1 MIKRLLIQ
9 NLVLVDQGEIS
20 FGPHFNAI
28 TGETG
33 SGKTALTEAICLC
46 LGERADLDLIRAG
59 CDKAV
64 LELYCDISLL
74 PQIQAR
80 LEEGGLLTDEEMV
93 IRRELMRE
101 GKSRALINCRA
112 VPLPLLQEIG
122 ALLIDVIGQHSSQT
136 LRSSEAQRHLVDLFG
151 GLEGEL
157 AAFQESYTHERE
169 SLRRYEEL
177 KEKTQRQNE
186 ELWRFQWEELGTGEW
201 REEEALF
208 ARYDKLSHAKEEAE
222 KIGTLIHTLST
233 LLIPQ
238 LHKSI
243 RLYNAPSCLPEAL
256 IACQETLRTL
266 ESQAE
271 EELPSPELLSHLEEK
286 LTLIATLKRKY
297 GPDIEAFRSKL
308 GTQLEELTTL
318 SEDQR
323 QAQEAW
329 ISSQSATQQCAEI
342 LSSGRK
348 RAALALQEALTE
360 QLQTLNMK
368 GARLEIEVDPTV
380 RSTSGDETLHLW
392 LQANPGENLTLVK
405 ESASGGE
412 VARLLFGVKTL
423 LAAKNKTPTL
433 LFDEIDA
440 NVGGKTATLMGQALK
455 ELGQHKQVICITHF
469 PQVAAQADTHVQV
482 EKVEVD
488 GRVMTRMTALNA
500 QESQQELIRMGGG

>member
-1 MIKRLLIQ
+1 MIKRLLIH

-33 SGKTALTEAICLC
+33 SGKTALTEAIRLC
-46 LGERADLDLIRAG
+46 LGERADFDLIRAG

-64 LELYCDISLL
+64 LELYCDISSL

-80 LEEGGLLTDEEMV
+80 LEEAGLLTDDEMV
-93 IRRELMRE
+93 IRRELLRE
-101 GKSRALINCRA
+101 GKSRALLNCRV

-122 ALLIDVIGQHSSQT
+122 ALLIDVIGQHSSQA
-136 LRSSEAQRHLVDLFG
+136 LRSSEEQRHLVDLFG

-186 ELWRFQWEELGTGEW
+186 ELWRFQFEELEKGEW

-271 EELPSPELLSHLEEK
+271 EELPSPELLSHLE
-286 LTLIATLKRKY
+286 
-297 GPDIEAFRSKL
+297 G
-308 GTQLEELTTL
+308 QLHELTTL
-318 SEDQR
+318 AEDQQR
-323 QAQEAW
+323 AQEEW
-329 ISSQSATQQCAEI
+329 LSCQRATQQRAEV
-342 LSSGRK
+342 LTSCRK
-348 RAALALQEALTE
+348 RAALALQAALTE

-368 GARLEIEVDPTV
+368 GASLQIEVQPSP
-380 RSTSGDETLHLW
+380 RSKSGDETLHLW
-392 LQANPGENLTLVK
+392 LQANPGENPTLVK

-412 VARLLFGVKTL
+412 VARLLFAIKTL
-423 LAAKNKTPTL
+423 LAAKNQTPTL

-469 PQVAAQADTHVQV
+469 PQVAARADTHVQV
-482 EKVEVD
+482 EKVEID
-488 GRVMTRMTALNA
+488 GRVTTRMIPLNA
-500 QESQQELIRMGGG
+500 QESQQELIRMSGG